1 MQQAARQP
9 TRKLFFVRMW
19 NITKKGFSNPP
30 FILSVFLLIAL
41 LYLVIGP
48 LFTMIQS
55 AFTLHPRDA
64 LFVAGEAGEFTTH
77 YFVRTFFSRMRTVL
91 FFEPFLNTLLV
102 IFPMSALALLIGG
115 VLAWLVVRTDLPGR
129 RMIAKL
135 AIIPYT
141 LPSWTL
147 ALAWITLFKNRRI
160 GGAAGILEWMG
171 FKLPDWLSFG
181 PIPIIVVMALH
192 YYPFSFL
199 LIGGA
204 LRDIDTRL
212 EESALVLGADTKVIM
227 RRIVFSLVTPAVL
240 SSWILTLARGL
251 GSFGAPNILGRPV
264 NFQVLS
270 TRLYSN
276 MQTGSP
282 GEGYLLAIVMI
293 IMAVSFL
300 YLNQKVIGTRKGY
313 VTITGKAATK
323 SIIRLG
329 KYKTLISFCVYLF
342 LFCVVVVPLLVL
354 GIETIVMTPGNY
366 SLSNFTTHFWIG
378 KSNPSI
384 LSGQPGVLRD
394 PQMWEGL
401 WNTLKLGFLASL
413 SCAVAGLLIG
423 YTVVRLRG
431 KWLANILD
439 QLSFLPYLVPSIAF
453 GATYLSLFAKP
464 RLFLPSLY
472 GTFTLLVVVTTVKN
486 LPFATRAGISGMMQ
500 LGHEIEEA
508 GIVAGASWSTRMRRL
523 IFPLQR
529 SGLLSGIL
537 LPMVSAMRELS
548 LIIILITPGTH
559 LLTTLTFQFTDYG
572 YYNISNALLLIN
584 IVLVLLSTA
593 LVQKLTKND
602 LSEGLG
608 G

>member
-192 YYPFSFL
+192 Y
-199 LIGGA
+199 
-204 LRDIDTRL
+204 R
-212 EESALVLGADTKVIM
+212 
-227 RRIVFSLVTPAVL
+227 
-240 SSWILTLARGL
+240 
-251 GSFGAPNILGRPV
+251 
-264 NFQVLS
+264 
-270 TRLYSN
+270 
-276 MQTGSP
+276 
-282 GEGYLLAIVMI
+282 
-293 IMAVSFL
+293 
-300 YLNQKVIGTRKGY
+300 
-313 VTITGKAATK
+313 
-323 SIIRLG
+323 
-329 KYKTLISFCVYLF
+329 CV
-342 LFCVVVVPLLVL
+342 
-354 GIETIVMTPGNY
+354 
-366 SLSNFTTHFWIG
+366 
-378 KSNPSI
+378 
-384 LSGQPGVLRD
+384 
-394 PQMWEGL
+394 
-401 WNTLKLGFLASL
+401 
-413 SCAVAGLLIG
+413 
-423 YTVVRLRG
+423 
-431 KWLANILD
+431 
-439 QLSFLPYLVPSIAF
+439 
-453 GATYLSLFAKP
+453 
-464 RLFLPSLY
+464 
-472 GTFTLLVVVTTVKN
+472 
-486 LPFATRAGISGMMQ
+486 
-500 LGHEIEEA
+500 
-508 GIVAGASWSTRMRRL
+508 
-523 IFPLQR
+523 
-529 SGLLSGIL
+529 
-537 LPMVSAMRELS
+537 
-548 LIIILITPGTH
+548 
-559 LLTTLTFQFTDYG
+559 
-572 YYNISNALLLIN
+572 
-584 IVLVLLSTA
+584 
-593 LVQKLTKND
+593 
-602 LSEGLG
+602 
-608 G
+608 

>member
-1 MQQAARQP
+1 M
-9 TRKLFFVRMW
+9 V
-19 NITKKGFSNPP
+19 
-30 FILSVFLLIAL
+30 AL

-48 LFTMIQS
+48 LITMVQS

-64 LFVAGEAGEFTTH
+64 LFVPGAKPGQFTTY
-77 YFVRTFFSRMRTVL
+77 YFVRTFLSNMKGVL
-91 FFEPFLNTLLV
+91 FFEPLLNTLLI
-102 IFPMSALALLIGG
+102 IFPMSILALLIGG

-129 RMIAKL
+129 RMIARI
-135 AIIPYT
+135 AILPYT

-160 GGAAGILEWMG
+160 GGAAGILEWLG
-171 FKLPDWLSFG
+171 FNLPDWVSFG
-181 PIPIIVVMALH
+181 PIPIICVMALH

-212 EESALVLGADTKVIM
+212 EESALVLGADPKVIL

-276 MQTGSP
+276 MQTGRP
-282 GEGYLLAIVMI
+282 GEAYLLAIFMI
-293 IMAVSFL
+293 ILAVLFL
-300 YLNQKVIGTRKGY
+300 YLNQKVIGTRKELCNNY
-313 VTITGKAATK
+313 RQASTK
-323 SIIRLG
+323 SMVRLG
-329 KYKTLISFCVYLF
+329 RYKYLISFLVYLF
-342 LFCVVVVPLLVL
+342 LFCVVVVLDCSD
-354 GIETIVMTPGNY
+354 ETVVKVPNY

-378 KSNPSI
+378 KSDPAI

-394 PQMWEGL
+394 PQMWQSL

-413 SCAVAGLLIG
+413 SCAIAGLLIG

-431 KWLANILD
+431 RWLSNILD

-472 GTFTLLVVVTTVKN
+472 GTFTLLIVVSMVKN
-486 LPFATRAGISGMMQ
+486 LPLPLELESRMMQ

-508 GIVAGASWSTRMRRL
+508 GIVAGASWLTRMRRS
-523 IFPLQR
+523 FFR
-529 SGLLSGIL
+529 CSAA
-537 LPMVSAMRELS
+537 VS
-548 LIIILITPGTH
+548 
-559 LLTTLTFQFTDYG
+559 
-572 YYNISNALLLIN
+572 
-584 IVLVLLSTA
+584 
-593 LVQKLTKND
+593 
-602 LSEGLG
+602 
-608 G
+608 

>member
-378 KSNPSI
+378 KSDPAI

-394 PQMWEGL
+394 PQMWQSL

-413 SCAVAGLLIG
+413 SCAIAGLLIG

-431 KWLANILD
+431 RWLSNILD

-472 GTFTLLVVVTTVKN
+472 GTFTLLIVVSMVKN

-508 GIVAGASWSTRMRRL
+508 GIVAGASWLTRMRRL
-523 IFPLQR
+523 ILPLQR
-529 SGLLSGIL
+529 SGLLNGIL

-559 LLTTLTFQFTDYG
+559 LLTTLTFKFTDYG
-572 YYNISNALLLIN
+572 YYSVSNALLLIN
-584 IVLVLLSTA
+584 IALVLVSTVI
-593 LVQKLTKND
+593 VQKITKDD
-602 LSEGLG
+602 LSKGLG